1 MKKSLKFLNKPYM
14 AQIYN
19 IYFNNQ
25 NLCDFNLPF
34 ISGIFEKSI
43 NKRTF
48 RTKYVSWIALVKK

>member
-1 MKKSLKFLNKPYM
+1 M

-25 NLCDFNLPF
+25 NLYDFYLPF
-34 ISGIFEKSI
+34 ISGIFEKSN

-48 RTKYVSWIALVKK
+48 NAKYVLWIVLVKK